1 MSPGRS
7 RRAALLDVNV
17 LIALAWPNHA
27 HHGRARR
34 WFEHHHRS
42 GWATTPVSESGFVR
56 VSSNRAAIATATTPE
71 LALELLRQMTAL
83 PGHEFWI
90 DDLRLVTDDRA
101 DASLMISHRD
111 VTDAHLLAVAERH
124 GGRLVTFDSRIARLL
139 GARDKRLLDVLD
151 VSVEH

>member
-1 MSPGRS
+1 
-7 RRAALLDVNV
+7 
-17 LIALAWPNHA
+17 
-27 HHGRARR
+27 
-34 WFEHHHRS
+34 
-42 GWATTPVSESGFVR
+42 
-56 VSSNRAAIATATTPE
+56 
-71 LALELLRQMTAL
+71 MTAL